1 MKIDHANN
9 LWPPIA
15 DIAAASILSTFQDLK
30 ETIDLQV
37 NKQNFFGCRELELM
51 IRRVW
56 KLLRPQIEEKDAH
69 LSLNLT
75 VPVINYVKVYLE
87 NILFNLTRHPIT
99 YTRSGVVP
107 GKGRRFTEA
116 MALTFN
122 NRDKNQHILQ
132 RH

>member
-15 DIAAASILSTFQDLK
+15 DTAAASILSTFHDLK

-37 NKQNFFGCRELELM
+37 NTQNFFSQHELALM

-56 KLLRPQIEEKDAH
+56 KLLGPQIEEKDAH

-75 VPVINYVKVYLE
+75 IPVINYVKVYFE
-87 NILFNLTRHPIT
+87 NILFNLTGNPIT

-107 GKGRRFTEA
+107 GREKVTEA
-116 MALTFN
+116 MALTF
-122 NRDKNQHILQ
+122 
-132 RH
+132 